1 MADPMMSLR
10 VLSVIRFVMVIA
22 VAQSACWPS
31 YSQEPQFPDLSGN
44 YIRGDFVG
52 LGASHQLIDQELLTI
67 EGQRRWDAYNYM
79 TDDPGYGCVP
89 ASWTR
94 AWLNPNVV
102 VQVNQFNDHVRLRYE
117 FMDLDRVIPL
127 VSPDETAERGEI
139 DGLPT
144 LGRFVAWYDDDTL
157 VIDSSEYGVGY
168 VSTIADWAGLP
179 QSRSMR
185 TIERIRRS
193 DDGLTIEITH
203 VDPVIFR
210 RPFVVTLRY
219 ATTDFELLKYGC
231 LPEEASIVAPD

>member
-1 MADPMMSLR
+1 MLSLR
-10 VLSVIRFVMVIA
+10 ISTVLRFVVVIA

-31 YSQEPQFPDLSGN
+31 FSQESQSPDLSGN

-52 LGASHQLIDQELLTI
+52 LGESDQLIDRELLTI
-67 EGQRRWDAYNYM
+67 EGRRRWDAYDYT

-94 AWLNPNVV
+94 VWLNPNVV
-102 VQVNQFNDHVRLRYE
+102 VQVNQASDHVRLRYE

-127 VSPDETAERGEI
+127 VSPDEAAERGEI

-144 LGRFVAWYDDDTL
+144 LGRYVAWYDDDTL
-157 VIDSSEYGVGY
+157 VIDTAEYERGY
-168 VSTIADWAGLP
+168 VSTIAEWAGLP

-193 DDGLTIEITH
+193 EDGLTIEITH

-210 RPFVVTLRY
+210 QPFVVTLRY
-219 ATTDFELLKYGC
+219 PTTDFELLEYGC
-231 LPEEASIVAPD
+231 SPEEASIVAPDREG